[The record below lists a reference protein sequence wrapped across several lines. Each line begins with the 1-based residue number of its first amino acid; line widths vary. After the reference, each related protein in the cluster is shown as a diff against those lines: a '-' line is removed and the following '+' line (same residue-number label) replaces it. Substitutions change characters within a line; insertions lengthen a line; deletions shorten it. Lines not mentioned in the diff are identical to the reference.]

1 MNGKEEVGMNNIPSF
16 FFFLWNIYRK
26 EEKKDQS
33 KEISVSPN
41 DDYSFHYLFKLN
53 QQTT

>member
-1 MNGKEEVGMNNIPSF
+1 MNNIPS

-26 EEKKDQS
+26 KEEKDQS

-41 DDYSFHYLFKLN
+41 YDDSFHYLFKLN